1 MQEAP
6 APSPPRVRRGRPPR
20 FSREQIVVAAA
31 DLLRGDPPTP
41 LTMGRVAAAL
51 GASPMSLYRY
61 FADRDD
67 LVMAVTRHVMS
78 LSRVDVPEDAT
89 WEVQLAAWMTSVY
102 DQALRH
108 PQLLHISAAGDP
120 AAWLSESAHLVG
132 ILEGAGFTSDR
143 RLAEAVYW
151 VATTALGH
159 AMVAAAQPEDAGI
172 SKLYGAIG
180 HLSALEAARAVRVI
194 PHIDELG
201 KDPFSRVAGWTIFV
215 VRAMVDA
222 DAAHPDLP
230 PESATG

>member
-1 MQEAP
+1 MAVRAAGLRERNRSRHSPLSPLRLTPERVIAYSSHIMQEAP
-6 APSPPRVRRGRPPR
+6 APSAPRIRRGRPPR
-20 FSREQIVVAAA
+20 FSREQIVIAAA

-108 PQLLHISAAGDP
+108 PNLLHISAAAHP
-120 AAWLSESAHLVG
+120 ASWASESAL
-132 ILEGAGFTSDR
+132 L
-143 RLAEAVYW
+143 
-151 VATTALGH
+151 
-159 AMVAAAQPEDAGI
+159 
-172 SKLYGAIG
+172 
-180 HLSALEAARAVRVI
+180 
-194 PHIDELG
+194 
-201 KDPFSRVAGWTIFV
+201 
-215 VRAMVDA
+215 
-222 DAAHPDLP
+222 
-230 PESATG
+230 